1 MSDLH
6 GDDRTEPTSPS
17 RPYRGMSSR
26 RRGAV
31 AAGGGETSRR
41 GAGLLGLLVL
51 PLLLALLVI
60 GLVVFADEAEDGEPP
75 RASTGT
81 STQQAVPAGSL
92 DIGGTAVP
100 TGASL
105 RELVGQTATVRGAE
119 VVQVLGRS
127 GFFVGGGPGERTFVE
142 WGPRAGGDEA
152 TTMPKVGDRV
162 DLTGPIERPPEQ
174 PGRTFGIPV
183 PSEKVILEQGGY
195 INADRVDPAS

>member
-1 MSDLH
+1 MSDPH
-6 GDDRTEPTSPS
+6 DSPRPEPTGPT
-17 RPYRGMSSR
+17 RPYRGMAR
-26 RRGAV
+26 RRAGAV
-31 AAGGGETSRR
+31 AVGGGETSRR
-41 GAGLLGLLVL
+41 SAGLLGLLVL
-51 PLLLALLVI
+51 PLLLVLLVV
-60 GLVVFADEAEDGEPP
+60 GLVVFADEAEDGVPP
-75 RASTGT
+75 RAATGT
-81 STQQAVPAGSL
+81 TTQRGVPAGNL

-100 TGASL
+100 PGAPL
-105 RELVGQTATVRGAE
+105 RELVGQSATVRGAE

-183 PSEKVILEQGGY
+183 PAEKVILEQGGY
-195 INADRVDPAS
+195 INADRVDPAA